1 MPDRLRTNWR
11 VQGPLLAFLVV
22 SLVLAIAVFRLFLLT
37 FVVAAS
43 VALMRAGLHGTLGKR
58 LGGRD
63 GLAAALLVLVVTFV
77 ILVPVFVYGVLIGE
91 QVTAFL
97 DWLRPHLE
105 AHEWDRFWHE
115 VLPQRSPAV
124 ARWMHQLGWEVPLL
138 TASLAH
144 SSEVVN

>member
-1 MPDRLRTNWR
+1 
-11 VQGPLLAFLVV
+11 VSVGLAL
-22 SLVLAIAVFRLFLLT
+22 AVFRYFLLT
-37 FVVAAS
+37 FAVAAS
-43 VALMRAGLHGTLGKR
+43 VALMLSGLHTTLSKR

-63 GLAAALLVLVVTFV
+63 GLAAALLVLVVTFL

-105 AHEWDRFWHE
+105 PHEWDRFWHE

-124 ARWMHQLGWEVPLL
+124 ARWMRQLRWEAPPL
-138 TASLAH
+138 TAGLTRA
-144 SSEVVN
+144 SEVANHYV